1 MRSQLIAPRILPSI
15 DSFREAVESEM
26 ALEMSLPA
34 DMFATV
40 LDASDDPVH
49 KKLVRKHVKALE
61 MRGNVN
67 LKNKK
72 HPLNI

>member
-1 MRSQLIAPRILPSI
+1 
-15 DSFREAVESEM
+15 M

-67 LKNKK
+67 F
-72 HPLNI
+72 